1 MEIYIATKLED
12 YGDGA
17 TNSVIAV
24 EKSLD
29 AANNS
34 INEDIEKL
42 FEDYDVLNKE
52 CVDYYDDNSVEVS
65 YTDGEMKDY
74 VYVSYKITTWNL

>member
-1 MEIYIATKLED
+1 MEIYIVTKLED

-24 EKSLD
+24 EKSLN

-34 INEDIEKL
+34 INEDIEEL
-42 FEDYDVLNKE
+42 FEDYEVLNKE
-52 CVDYYDDNSVEVS
+52 CVDYYDDNNVVVS
-65 YTDGEMKDY
+65 HTDGEMKDC
-74 VYVSYKITTWNL
+74 VYVSYNNTTWNL